1 MSSTYFETEDAKV
14 CISDAAYAALAD
26 EQRMQRLDPIYDR
39 GAIFGAAGAVL
50 AIAGL
55 VIRQLLGA

>member
-26 EQRMQRLDPIYDR
+26 EQRMQRLDPIYDKVR
-39 GAIFGAAGAVL
+39 FASLAGALVC
-50 AIAGL
+50 IAAL
-55 VIRQLLGA
+55 TVKAALGV